1 MAVGRCAARLRAP
14 RLAGALRA
22 PARLAHADGRPRVQL
37 LKLRQRAR
45 THAKRPNMMHGVSM
59 VLLQFK
65 RMELLQQVARASTL
79 HGALLEVAM
88 DEQHGAPLLRR
99 RDASSCSRA
108 SPPNMTFF
116 TSICSSFLKST
127 LLTESF
133 DFDVLCGL
141 VEAVSIHT
149 TMADAIVVTA
159 DAIAAAAAV
168 VPSPADPVPRARTA
182 RRRMQRRGRQL
193 AHMARPGLVHA
204 HHADGR
210 RGRPTPG
217 PDTTRP

>member
-1 MAVGRCAARLRAP
+1 
-14 RLAGALRA
+14 
-22 PARLAHADGRPRVQL
+22 
-37 LKLRQRAR
+37 
-45 THAKRPNMMHGVSM
+45 MMHGVSM

-65 RMELLQQVARASTL
+65 RMELLQQVARVSTL

-116 TSICSSFLKST
+116 TSICSSFLEST

-149 TMADAIVVTA
+149 TMADAVVVTA